1 MENRFLRYG
10 YVTTAIVCLVYIG
23 CAVKAGTP
31 SNVKEEVRSYYLD
44 RITAFDSSLAELQ
57 RLRDPAKLQQQFL
70 TARLR
75 FKELEVFAEYYTAG
89 TARAING
96 PAREEV
102 PEEDPSSPAI
112 KPIGLQVIEQYLFPK
127 VQIDHQEDYRA
138 YIKDARQYVNNLRAV
153 GKVSP
158 FTDSHIFDAVRMELF
173 RIITLGITGFDC
185 PIARNAIAE
194 TEASLRSCTKIIA
207 HYDSDNAEKLAAM
220 IDAAASYCGAHNNF
234 NSFDRAAFISQY
246 INPVCIQLAATRDEL
261 HIIPGQDRR
270 LLSASAKTMFNV
282 NDYDATVYSPQ
293 YNMQTSAAKVEL
305 GRLLF
310 FDPVMSA
317 NGKRSCASCH
327 DPKQAFTDGKA
338 KSTAFEFEGTVDRN
352 APTILNSALQREY
365 FFDSRVMYLEDQ
377 ITAVVTS
384 HKEFRCSYDKIAA
397 ALSASKEYKRL
408 FAEAFDG
415 DAAITGENIRSAV
428 ASYVRS
434 LVSMNSPFDKYL
446 RGDAKQLNAP
456 QIHGFNLFMGKAQ
469 CGTCHFMPIFN
480 GTVPPRYEES
490 EWEVLGVPSTPD
502 TMNVTL
508 DNDIGRFALGN
519 KKNEIERFG
528 FKTPTLRNI
537 DATAPYM
544 HNGAYATLEQVLDF
558 YNHGGGVGLGLQVP
572 NQTLSSEKLR
582 LSSHEVKD
590 IIAFLHALTDSSYM
604 TMSAP
609 DRLPSFEPASLATR
623 KIGGVY

>member
-1 MENRFLRYG
+1 
-10 YVTTAIVCLVYIG
+10 
-23 CAVKAGTP
+23 
-31 SNVKEEVRSYYLD
+31 
-44 RITAFDSSLAELQ
+44 
-57 RLRDPAKLQQQFL
+57 
-70 TARLR
+70 
-75 FKELEVFAEYYTAG
+75 
-89 TARAING
+89 
-96 PAREEV
+96 
-102 PEEDPSSPAI
+102 
-112 KPIGLQVIEQYLFPK
+112 
-127 VQIDHQEDYRA
+127 
-138 YIKDARQYVNNLRAV
+138 
-153 GKVSP
+153 
-158 FTDSHIFDAVRMELF
+158 
-173 RIITLGITGFDC
+173 
-185 PIARNAIAE
+185 
-194 TEASLRSCTKIIA
+194 
-207 HYDSDNAEKLAAM
+207 
-220 IDAAASYCGAHNNF
+220 
-234 NSFDRAAFISQY
+234 
-246 INPVCIQLAATRDEL
+246 
-261 HIIPGQDRR
+261 
-270 LLSASAKTMFNV
+270 
-282 NDYDATVYSPQ
+282 
-293 YNMQTSAAKVEL
+293 
-305 GRLLF
+305 
-310 FDPVMSA
+310 
-317 NGKRSCASCH
+317 
-327 DPKQAFTDGKA
+327 
-338 KSTAFEFEGTVDRN
+338 
-352 APTILNSALQREY
+352 LQREY

-397 ALSASKEYKRL
+397 ALSASKEYKGL
-408 FAEAFDG
+408 FAEAFDSDG
-415 DAAITGENIRSAV
+415 VISGEHIRSAV